1 MRKVSVLLLLFSL
14 MLFISAFEVRDQE
27 KTVKKTTF
35 KYGGVATCKPCH
47 LTSKSGAQYKIWAKG
62 PHAKAYETLATP
74 KAKEWAKEADIEDP
88 QKSEKCV
95 KCHVTAY
102 GVDAKLKG
110 PKLKMA
116 EGVSCEACHG
126 PGSEYK
132 KRKVMLDIY
141 AGKVGGAKYG
151 LVKPIKEVCVGCHNE
166 ESPAYQD
173 FKFEE
178 LVAKIAH
185 PIPKK

>member
-1 MRKVSVLLLLFSL
+1 MGEIQRIVLAYSGGLDTSVILRWL
-14 MLFISAFEVRDQE
+14 IER
-27 KTVKKTTF
+27 
-35 KYGGVATCKPCH
+35 YGA
-47 LTSKSGAQYKIWAKG
+47 
-62 PHAKAYETLATP
+62 E
-74 KAKEWAKEADIEDP
+74 AKEWAKEADIEDP

-178 LVAKIAH
+178 LVAKIAQ